1 MTKFVG
7 LRSKK
12 CCYSKDDGSGAEEAQ
27 GTKKRVI
34 KQEVKFF

>member
-12 CCYSKDDGSGAEEAQ
+12 CYYSKDDGSGAEETQ
-27 GTKKRVI
+27 GTKERVT
-34 KQEVKFF
+34 KQKVKFS

>member
-1 MTKFVG
+1 MTEFVG

-27 GTKKRVI
+27 GTKKESNKTRS
-34 KQEVKFF
+34 